1 MSPLQRRILAIA
13 VPPLLALL
21 AVTPFLLWPQL
32 RALSDAER
40 TQATIAFLDSGPRAL
55 HDALV
60 RERTLTAAFLA
71 GGGVEAMQAL
81 AAAREETDRL
91 REATARAVAD
101 GGSAAWPGFAE
112 ALDALDGLADLRVQ
126 IDRAA
131 LTPAE
136 AVTRYDPLVLA
147 LRQPLVQ
154 MLTATTARLDAGRAG
169 LFDTLVELS
178 GATGSAIAHGLALA
192 HRGFFEPEA
201 YRRFIGALARS
212 QRLLETVATE
222 AQRLGD
228 PALAGV
234 TAAFGTDGFRTLVAI
249 LERAPE
255 VKQLGGVDADRWRA
269 AGETALDRIAAAE
282 RALFGEIAGIAADS
296 RRRALVGLA
305 VALAG
310 VLAAIGVSA
319 LFALRGIRSV
329 GRLEEEERRAREAAE
344 TERRRAAEEL
354 ADRFGQEFGTLVD
367 GLRRLVGELE
377 AHARTVDGEIRAA
390 SSESETAAAVTRR
403 TSSNVGTIAAAV
415 EELAASAREIAE
427 QIGRSSGMTREVAGR
442 VQQTDRTMNELAAT
456 AEQIGEIVG
465 LIADIAEKTNLL
477 ALNATIEAAR
487 AGEAGRGFAV
497 VAQEVKSLAGQT
509 AEATRKIAGR
519 IDAVQAAT
527 RGAVNA
533 IDEVRAAMDGLD
545 RIAAAVAAAVE
556 EQNAA
561 IADVA
566 RNTQEVAGGTEDV
579 AGRMQTLHGKARE
592 ARERSAAMTRLVAE
606 TAERTGRLETRL
618 RELLETVRSAA

>member
-21 AVTPFLLWPQL
+21 AIAPFLLWPQL

-40 TQATIAFLDSGPRAL
+40 TQTTIAFLDSGARAL

-60 RERTLTAAFLA
+60 RERMLTAAFLA

-81 AAAREETDRL
+81 AAAREETDRRL
-91 REATARAVAD
+91 EATVRAAAD
-101 GGSAAWPGFAE
+101 GGSSISSGLAG
-112 ALDALDGLADLRVQ
+112 ALDALGGLADLRVR

-136 AVTRYDPLVLA
+136 AVARYDPLLLG
-147 LRQPLVQ
+147 LRQPLVE
-154 MLTATTARLDAGRAG
+154 MSTATTARLDADRAG
-169 LFDTLVELS
+169 LFDTLTELS
-178 GATGSAIAHGLALA
+178 DATGSTIAYGLALA
-192 HRGFFEPEA
+192 LRGFFEPEA
-201 YRRFIGALARS
+201 YRLFIGALARS
-212 QRLLETVATE
+212 QRLLESVAAA
-222 AQRLGD
+222 AQRTGD
-228 PALAGV
+228 PALAAV

-269 AGETALDRIAAAE
+269 AGETALDRITAAE
-282 RALFGEIAGIAADS
+282 QALFGEIVKIAADS
-296 RRRALVGLA
+296 RHRVLVRLGAELAGILA
-305 VALAG
+305 V
-310 VLAAIGVSA
+310 ITVSV
-319 LFALRGIRSV
+319 LFALRGVRSV
-329 GRLEEEERRAREAAE
+329 GRLEDEEARAREAAE
-344 TERRRAAEEL
+344 SERRRAAEEL
-354 ADRFGQEFGTLVD
+354 ADRFGQEFGALVD

-377 AHARTVDGEIRAA
+377 AHARTVDGETRAA

-403 TSSNVGTIAAAV
+403 TSSNVGTIAAAC
-415 EELAASAREIAE
+415 EELAASAREIAQ

-442 VQQTDRTMNELAAT
+442 VQQTDRTMDELAAV
-456 AEQIGEIVG
+456 ADRIGEIVG
-465 LIADIAEKTNLL
+465 LIAEIAEKTNLL

-497 VAQEVKSLAGQT
+497 VAQEVKALAGQT
-509 AEATRKIAGR
+509 AEATRQIAAQVGT
-519 IDAVQAAT
+519 VQTAA
-527 RGAVNA
+527 RGAVGA
-533 IDEVRAAMDGLD
+533 IAEVRTAMDELD

-566 RNTQEVAGGTEDV
+566 RNAQEAAGGTEDI
-579 AGRMQTLHGKARE
+579 AGRMETLHGKTRE
-592 ARERSAAMTRLVAE
+592 AQERSAAMTRLVGE
-606 TAERTGRLETRL
+606 TVERTARLETRL
-618 RELLETVRSAA
+618 RELIATIRAA